1 MVEQIVVDL
10 RRLVDIV
17 VDILVVVVVVVDR
30 LVVVDKEFVDAAGDT
45 CIAAHVFLLGP
56 LLPCNKASINSS
68 TIHHRSPSRG
78 RSAVSC

>member
-1 MVEQIVVDL
+1 VVEQIVVDL
-10 RRLVDIV
+10 LLLVDIV
-17 VDILVVVVVVVDR
+17 VDILVVVVDR

-45 CIAAHVFLLGP
+45 CNAAHVFLLGP
-56 LLPCNKASINSS
+56 LLPCNKANINSS